1 MNLIEHAK
9 KTCCPSVRIYKNIYI
24 FFFFSI
30 YVLFICII
38 KGDLHFFTVMTG
50 EQKAKY
56 VEFMTKNYRPDF
68 TYQDFAP
75 MFTAEFYDPEQW
87 AELFNS
93 SGARY
98 VVLTS
103 KHHEG
108 FTNWPSK
115 VSWNWNSVDVGPK
128 RDLVGKT
135 IQSVHQNVF

>member
-1 MNLIEHAK
+1 ML
-9 KTCCPSVRIYKNIYI
+9 TVFP
-24 FFFFSI
+24 
-30 YVLFICII
+30 LFAGGNPGCV
-38 KGDLHFFTVMTG
+38 D
-50 EQKAKY
+50 
-56 VEFMTKNYRPDF
+56 FMAKNYKPGF

-75 MFTAEFYDPEQW
+75 MFTAEFYNPVQW
-87 AELFNS
+87 AEIFNA

-128 RDLVGKT
+128 RDLVGKS
-135 IQSVHQNVF
+135 IIFKI